1 MRPPSNS
8 DFTVARDHLVR
19 TVTLPGD
26 RRYTHRCSKAVYEAT
41 ARAIEDHGKDGVT
54 GRSIADELDLSFTQV
69 YTALSFLV
77 ERGCVVVEGRR
88 NFPASDVLFEDAMV
102 EYHALAS

>member
-1 MRPPSNS
+1 M
-8 DFTVARDHLVR
+8 R
-19 TVTLPGD
+19 TVTPPDGY
-26 RRYTHRCSKAVYEAT
+26 RYIHTCSKAVYEAT
-41 ARAIEDHGKDGVT
+41 ARAIEDHGKDGVV
-54 GRSIADELDLSFTQV
+54 GKVIADELDLSFTQV